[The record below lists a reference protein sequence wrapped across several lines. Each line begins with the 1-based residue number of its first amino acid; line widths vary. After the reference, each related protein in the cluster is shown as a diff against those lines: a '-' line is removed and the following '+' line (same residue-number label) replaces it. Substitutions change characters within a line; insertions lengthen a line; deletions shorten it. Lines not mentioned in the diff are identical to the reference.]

1 MTPHAGRQIAPN
13 SPILIANPFAVDDV
27 GNAISRR
34 TITTTPRPPN
44 QCNLHKNRPGHAR
57 RRLLFRIPLRGVA
70 TTPLKRVA
78 MVHHGGIN
86 GTDRRRPIPHQRIL
100 ILGGTTSTSI
110 ATSHLRLVTT
120 VHRGGIDGTSQSR
133 RVRHQRSR
141 RIARRLLVVPTEAIA
156 ARLLRQAMMVHRG
169 GIGGTSLNKRMQRRL
184 IWRSAR
190 VAILIQSNVMGI
202 VRQTTTTGHLGGI
215 DGTDQTR
222 RNRQIRIAILTE
234 YIATKHLR
242 RATTARRGG
251 IGGAGLRTMSHRRLT
266 RPELNL
272 FPTLVSSVVVV
283 IVIVLTQVTLLR
295 LVLTRTP
302 VLVRQQSPG
311 GSHSRPTVA
320 RSTIRATSLP
330 AVHARLIRETL
341 LMQTMNLVPS
351 GGRVVDWGPTP
362 SMSPMTMSVAGAVGG
377 GTDAQVPMPMP
388 MRAMTPHR
396 MTTEALGTATMPT
409 NRHPSETMT
418 MTMVMTPG
426 GDVVVMAAH
435 LPSQAVRTLLSQPI
449 FKVPTTPVATPG
461 GIVIRHLSIQ
471 LKTTR
476 DPLHYRIV
484 KDAVGTIGSPATS
497 RTIPVPR
504 RNGIGGAAPT
514 TTTMT
519 MGQGARTTLPT
530 TDRSTSLT
538 ATRLLIS
545 LLQRYRVRSTPMMGR
560 VPAGLGSVGGRGLQ
574 EHRLGHHRTMTLSQ
588 RRQPAMSSVHP
599 APLESMTMRE
609 LIDTVPQLRRLSATS
624 PQGPG
629 SHRRCRRTGRVIH
642 NVPAT

>member
-1 MTPHAGRQIAPN
+1 MTPHAGRQIVPN
-13 SPILIANPFAVDDV
+13 SPNLIANPFAVDDV
-27 GNAISRR
+27 GNAIFSR

-86 GTDRRRPIPHQRIL
+86 GTDRRRPIPHQRVL
-100 ILGGTTSTSI
+100 ILGGTTPTSI

-222 RNRQIRIAILTE
+222 RNQQIRIGILTG

-251 IGGAGLRTMSHRRLT
+251 IGGAGLRTMSRRRLS
-266 RPELNL
+266 L
-272 FPTLVSSVVVV
+272 FPTLVSSVVAV
-283 IVIVLTQVTLLR
+283 IVIVLTQMMLLR
-295 LVLTRTP
+295 LALARTP

-311 GSHSRPTVA
+311 GSHSRPTVS
-320 RSTIRATSLP
+320 RSTIRATSVP
-330 AVHARLIRETL
+330 AVHVETEAVAWTIKETL
-341 LMQTMNLVPS
+341 LMQTMNLVPL
-351 GGRVVDWGPTP
+351 GGRVVDWSPAP

-377 GTDAQVPMPMP
+377 GTVAQVPMP

-409 NRHPSETMT
+409 NRHLSETMT
-418 MTMVMTPG
+418 MTMVMTPS

-435 LPSQAVRTLLSQPI
+435 LSPQVVRTLLSQPI

-471 LKTTR
+471 LKMTR
-476 DPLHYRIV
+476 DPLHYPIV
-484 KDAVGTIGSPATS
+484 KDAVGTTGSPATS

-514 TTTMT
+514 TTMMT
-519 MGQGARTTLPT
+519 MGRGARTTLPT

-545 LLQRYRVRSTPMMGR
+545 LLLRYQVRSTPTIDR
-560 VPAGLGSVGGRGLQ
+560 VPAGLGSVGGQGLQ
-574 EHRLGHHRTMTLSQ
+574 DRRLGHHRTMTLSH
-588 RRQPAMSSVHP
+588 RHQPVMSSVHR
-599 APLESMTMRE
+599 ALLGLMTMGE
-609 LIDTVPQLRRLSATS
+609 LIGTVHQLRRLSATS

-642 NVPAT
+642 NVPTT